1 MAYKT
6 MPDIT
11 TCLNAAEALGR
22 AYASSIGSAYPMPPT
37 FYSPG
42 KQPQPLAAYFQKYW
56 QAPLAASGPTAL
68 DPQAPVLPIR
78 IEVDAVA
85 QAFDGQQIDTSAGK
99 VTLDFKALT
108 ADPVASQAAIADTK
122 LDSVKGT

>member
-1 MAYKT
+1 MPYKT

-11 TCLNAAEALGR
+11 TCTNAAEALGR
-22 AYASSIGSAYPMPPT
+22 AYASSIGKAYPMPPDL
-37 FYSPG
+37 YGPG
-42 KQPQPLAAYFQKYW
+42 RQPVPPSAYYQKYW

-108 ADPVASQAAIADTK
+108 ADPVVAQAAVADAS